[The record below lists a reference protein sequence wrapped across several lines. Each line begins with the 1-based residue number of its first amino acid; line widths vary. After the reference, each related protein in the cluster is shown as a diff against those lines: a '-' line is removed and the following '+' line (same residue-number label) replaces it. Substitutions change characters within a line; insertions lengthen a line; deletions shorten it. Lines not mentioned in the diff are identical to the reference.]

1 MLGTTVQNLVAL
13 ATWRPGY
20 VHCNIYICVCVC
32 IYIYVCMYVYVCV
45 YIYIYK
51 IFCSVRICMYITEI
65 VFYMFRELF
74 GGAFRGISKF
84 LKIFMRLAT
93 FRGTLNDVL
102 RNHCLEALS

>member
-1 MLGTTVQNLVAL
+1 
-13 ATWRPGY
+13 
-20 VHCNIYICVCVC
+20 
-32 IYIYVCMYVYVCV
+32 MYMYV
-45 YIYIYK
+45 YIYIYIYMYK